1 MISITEAIEIIQG
14 NQLLPGTTSTDLS
27 SALGRVIAKEIL
39 SPEPLPR
46 FTNSAMDGFAIRWS
60 DIEQAEEGPAVI
72 FTVIGESQ
80 AGIPFDSKLGPGEAV
95 RINTGAM
102 LPDGAD
108 HVVAVEDVTEETGS
122 ISIRSSLEY
131 RQYIRFEGEEVMPGD
146 VLLEQ
151 GSMITPPALG
161 FLTSAGVESVTIY
174 EKPEV
179 AILVTGNELVNSGED
194 IQPWQIRDS
203 NRAMLSTSVQLAGGE
218 VTYAGHCGDS
228 LEETRNSIREA
239 SETAR
244 IVLVSGGVSVG
255 PHDLVKEAAEEEGFK
270 RLFWKIKQK
279 PGKPL
284 FFARREDTLLFG
296 LPGNPVSA
304 IICYAYYID
313 PLLRQLTGRENKWR
327 MVAGNAGERIENR
340 GDRTLF
346 IRTQH
351 SRDDGGSLTV
361 KPLKK
366 QGSHMLSSMAT
377 ADGFLLLEPGA
388 VVEVGEEATIHLFP
402 WM

>member
-1 MISITEAIEIIQG
+1 MISITEATEIIRG
-14 NQLLPGTTSTDLS
+14 NQIPAIATSTDLS
-27 SALGRVIAKEIL
+27 NAQGRVLAKEIL

-46 FTNSAMDGFAIRWS
+46 FTNSAMDGFAIGWS
-60 DIEQAEEGPAVI
+60 DIEQAEQGPSI
-72 FTVIGESQ
+72 TFTVIGESR
-80 AGIPFDSKLGPGEAV
+80 AGAPFGSEVGPGEAV

-102 LPDGAD
+102 MPDGAD
-108 HVVAVEDVTEETGS
+108 RIVAVEDVTEEAGS
-122 ISIRSSLEY
+122 ISIASSLEH

-146 VLLEQ
+146 VLLGQ
-151 GSMITPPALG
+151 GNMITPPALG

-179 AILVTGNELVNSGED
+179 AVLVTGNELVDSGED

-203 NRAMLSTSVQLAGGE
+203 NRVMLSTSVLLAGGE
-218 VTYAGHCGDS
+218 VTFAGRCGDS
-228 LEETRNSIREA
+228 FEETRNSIRKA
-239 SETAR
+239 SEAAR
-244 IVLVSGGVSVG
+244 IILVSGGVSVG

-270 RLFWKIKQK
+270 RLFWKVRQK

-284 FFARREDTLLFG
+284 FFSRREDTLLFG

-304 IICYAYYID
+304 IICYIYYID
-313 PLLRQLTGRENKWR
+313 PLLRELTGREYKWR
-327 MVAGNAGERIENR
+327 MVAGNAGERIENS

-351 SRDDGGSLTV
+351 SRNEGGSLTV

-366 QGSHMLSSMAT
+366 QGSHMLSSMT
-377 ADGFLLLEPGA
+377 MADGFLLLESGEA
-388 VVEVGEEATIHLFP
+388 VEIGEEVAIHLFP